1 MEDIKE
7 KEIIFSNVPLDRPT
21 KQDYQFF
28 IPDSYWAWEPLWR
41 PKDKIKLQD
50 QHQTPACGCFWG
62 YHIVN
67 ANNINEDTVNWWNR
81 EQITIMN
88 KWNEF
93 CKERW
98 YSNHGTDLQTFAA
111 WMKNKLD
118 IDGYSTISNTLS
130 QEEQVKKIR
139 QALSLWKF
147 IYTGSQHWDWGY
159 AWSTGIY
166 KTRTDGKIVWHL
178 YALVMDVPEK
188 QAFLC
193 PNSWGTDR
201 GEDWYFYLPYS
212 EIKNIYTK
220 LVIFDKDDSGLFLKI
235 KEKSQA
241 MEWVRQLKKIYA
253 ITQLPLNDKKL
264 CKSLADSLRIIY
276 WFTDKDL

>member
-1 MEDIKE
+1 
-7 KEIIFSNVPLDRPT
+7 
-21 KQDYQFF
+21 
-28 IPDSYWAWEPLWR
+28 
-41 PKDKIKLQD
+41 
-50 QHQTPACGCFWG
+50 
-62 YHIVN
+62 
-67 ANNINEDTVNWWNR
+67 
-81 EQITIMN
+81 
-88 KWNEF
+88 
-93 CKERW
+93 
-98 YSNHGTDLQTFAA
+98 
-111 WMKNKLD
+111 
-118 IDGYSTISNTLS
+118 
-130 QEEQVKKIR
+130 
-139 QALSLWKF
+139 
-147 IYTGSQHWDWGY
+147 
-159 AWSTGIY
+159 
-166 KTRTDGKIVWHL
+166 
-178 YALVMDVPEK
+178 MDVPEK